1 MTGGYDDTFGKGE
14 KDDAVIT
21 FSPTEWTK
29 MSALIGT
36 VHCRGI

>member
-1 MTGGYDDTFGKGE
+1 MSGGYYDTFGKGE